1 MDLSLIMV
9 TLGTLFLAGLAAD
22 TLGRKTRLPRVTLL
36 LLCGVAFGD
45 AGLGL
50 LPPAV
55 SELYD
60 FLAITALT
68 MVAFLLGNS
77 LTVATLR
84 SRGLAILSVSLATVM
99 ITIALVF
106 VGLVAIGLPP
116 GLALLLGA
124 IATATDPAATQDAI
138 AQSGRD
144 GAFTDTLKGV
154 VAIDDA
160 WGLIAFSL
168 VIVAAAQI
176 GGANDLEH
184 WSFMLA
190 DAGYEIGGAIVLG
203 LAVGLPGAALT
214 GRLRRGEPLR
224 TEALGLVFLTAG
236 TALWL
241 EVSYLLAGMTAG
253 AVIVNRAR
261 HHERAFH
268 EIEALQWPFML
279 LFFILAGAAFSPA
292 ALLEL
297 GALGLIYMALRSVA
311 RVAGGWLGGKLA
323 GMPAPQ
329 RSRIGLALLPQ
340 AGVAVGMA
348 LAAAERFPQW
358 EAQIM
363 SLAIGTTI
371 AFELL
376 APILTV
382 WVVRSVEPG
391 RSKASIDGRDT

>member
-1 MDLSLIMV
+1 MDLALILV

-22 TLGRKTRLPRVTLL
+22 SFGRRTRLPRVTLL
-36 LLCGVAFGD
+36 LLCGLAFGE
-45 AGLGL
+45 AGLGVI
-50 LPPAV
+50 PPEVTAW
-55 SELYD
+55 YD

-68 MVAFLLGNS
+68 MVAFLLGNA
-77 LTVATLR
+77 LTLDTLR
-84 SRGLAILSVSLATVM
+84 ARGAAILSVSVAIVLV
-99 ITIALVF
+99 TIAVVF
-106 VGLVAIGLPP
+106 LGLVLLGLPP
-116 GLALLLGA
+116 ALALILGA

-138 AQSGRD
+138 AQSGRE
-144 GAFTDTLKGV
+144 GPFTDTLKGV

-168 VIVAAAQI
+168 VIVAAAQMA
-176 GGANDLEH
+176 GGEAVPLSHMAAE
-184 WSFMLA
+184 
-190 DAGYEIGGAIVLG
+190 AGYEIGGALLLG
-203 LAVGLPGAALT
+203 LAIGLPGAALT
-214 GRLRRGEPLR
+214 GRLSRGEPLR

-261 HHERAFH
+261 HHDRAFH
-268 EIEALQWPFML
+268 EIEALNWPFML
-279 LFFILAGAAFSPA
+279 LFFILAGAAFAPD
-292 ALLEL
+292 ALVEL
-297 GALGLIYMALRSVA
+297 GLLGLLYMLLRTLA
-311 RVAGGWLGGKLA
+311 RIAGGWLGARLA
-323 GMPAPQ
+323 DMPGPQ

-363 SLAIGTTI
+363 SLTIGTTI

-382 WVVRSVEPG
+382 WIVRRVEPG
-391 RSKASIDGRDT
+391 TPAPGPGRPAP